1 MKWFDRWFY
10 RKSRW
15 CWQRAGYEHPD
26 LVIEQDYLD
35 KAYEERHE
43 SKSRRYEESDVA
55 ISLGANTIVK
65 QIDSGEDY
73 HDLYDGLRIDV
84 KKLNG
89 GYIVTFRHANRPDKH
104 GNYVEPT
111 KSSHII
117 TDEQD
122 FYDTITKLMTM
133 ELIRN

>member
-10 RKSRW
+10 RKARW

-35 KAYEERHE
+35 KAYEERQE
-43 SKSRRYEESDVA
+43 SKPQRYQQAFDASISSISIKTSD
-55 ISLGANTIVK
+55 T
-65 QIDSGEDY
+65 GEDY
-73 HDLYDGLRIDV
+73 HDLHDGLRIDV

-89 GYIVTFRHANRPDKH
+89 GYVVTFRHTNRPDKH
-104 GNYVEPT
+104 GNYIEPT